1 MKQTFLNI
9 KLDGLTAMLTS
20 QRYEVLFFSTAHFL
34 FFNLFAN
41 CTKHTF
47 IFLPTLKPNK
57 EKKMKECFCPS
68 LSFYICN
75 IIQPIK
81 ICTLTHFIH

>member
-34 FFNLFAN
+34 FFN
-41 CTKHTF
+41 
-47 IFLPTLKPNK
+47 FLATAQNT
-57 EKKMKECFCPS
+57 
-68 LSFYICN
+68 LSFFCRPSN
-75 IIQPIK
+75 PTK
-81 ICTLTHFIH
+81 KKK